1 MDKAKYIVKRLT
13 IIAVATAIFGAIMYG
28 LGLLGKSLGIEP
40 QHIVSGLIVTIA
52 LGMMIFWLSEDYELQ
67 KLKDNKFMVC

>member
-67 KLKDNKFMVC
+67 KLKDK

>member
-13 IIAVATAIFGAIMYG
+13 IIAVATVIFGAIMYG

-67 KLKDNKFMVC
+67 KLKDK